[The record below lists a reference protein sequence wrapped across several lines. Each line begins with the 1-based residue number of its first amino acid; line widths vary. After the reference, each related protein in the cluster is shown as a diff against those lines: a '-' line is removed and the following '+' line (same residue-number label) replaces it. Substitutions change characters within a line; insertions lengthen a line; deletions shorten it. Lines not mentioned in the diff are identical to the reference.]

1 MTDPPPAHGRITALK
16 IGGLLRGEEGDPG
29 RQLLGRRDGRDG
41 GAWRDLASDRGRRH
55 PESARATLEPPRAPA
70 FDPMLVILSDLHFG
84 DGTATVE
91 NVPAGA
97 FDLLLDHVL
106 DLAGH
111 ARAEKITLLFLGD
124 VFDLLRTEHWF
135 HPAPGEAL
143 DGAPP
148 PATPGED
155 PFPLE
160 FRPWGAMAKSR
171 GEVVERVLEAR
182 RACRDRAIAI
192 TEKILATCHEQL
204 GVLSG
209 RAPSPGEGADEAL
222 RARVVRRLTEEA
234 PPIERLYL
242 PGNHD
247 RLARLFRRE
256 GGEDGVMER
265 LLDALGAREATVNPD
280 GSVTPGCGVLARHG
294 QEADSLNFDRRPSL
308 SPLPVP
314 RDYLRTPIG
323 DPITTECMARLAYEV
338 RADLLHWGIPKEV
351 AEAVHDRLRV
361 VEDVRPLGAALRW
374 LTEVG
379 AAGWGEPRWDE
390 EIERSLQRVASSLLP
405 RMLDL
410 PFSRRWARRPGL
422 RRTWDVLRIRLVS
435 FLSANLSLRTFARLL
450 GLWDRL
456 LRRFPAEDPYAR
468 AALGPLGGGAPRVVF
483 GHTHGFVQVPL
494 SAPAGGTE
502 RVYLN
507 SGTWRHVVQETL
519 DRSGFIA
526 TKEMTYLVFYET
538 GERASPQRGGKAWEA
553 WSGAMRERG

>member
-1 MTDPPPAHGRITALK
+1 
-16 IGGLLRGEEGDPG
+16 
-29 RQLLGRRDGRDG
+29 
-41 GAWRDLASDRGRRH
+41 
-55 PESARATLEPPRAPA
+55 
-70 FDPMLVILSDLHFG
+70 MLVILSDLHFG

-97 FDLLLDHVL
+97 FDLFLDHVL
-106 DLAGH
+106 DLAKH
-111 ARAEKITLLFLGD
+111 ARAPKITLLFLGD

-143 DGAPP
+143 DGAAPP
-148 PATPGED
+148 TAPGED

-160 FRPWGAMAKSR
+160 LRPWGAMARSR
-171 GEVVERVLEAR
+171 GEPTDRVLEAR
-182 RACRDRAIAI
+182 QACRARAIAI
-192 TEKILATCHEQL
+192 AEKIIATCDRQL
-204 GVLSG
+204 RVLRG
-209 RAPSPGEGADEAL
+209 DPPPAGPDEDGEL
-222 RARVVRRLTEEA
+222 RARVSRRLAEA
-234 PPIERLYL
+234 VTPIERLYL

-247 RLARLFRRE
+247 RLARLFRRQVDD
-256 GGEDGVMER
+256 DGVMER
-265 LLDALGAREATVNPD
+265 LLAALGAREVTVDAD

-308 SPLPVP
+308 SPLPAP
-314 RDYLRTPIG
+314 GDYLRTPIG

-338 RADLLHWGIPKEV
+338 RADLLHWGIPNEV

-379 AAGWGEPRWDE
+379 AASWGQPRWDE

-422 RRTWDVLRIRLVS
+422 RRAWNVLQIRLVS

-468 AALGPLGGGAPRVVF
+468 AALGPLGGGAQRVVF
-483 GHTHGFVQVPL
+483 GHTHGFVQLPL

-507 SGTWRHVVQETL
+507 SGTWRHAVQETL
-519 DRSGFIA
+519 DRSGFVG
-526 TKEMTYLVFYET
+526 TKEMTYLVFYEA
-538 GERASPQRGGKAWEA
+538 GERAAPERGGKAWEA
-553 WSGAMRERG
+553 WSGTMREGRR